1 MNHDVQT
8 FYNLSGDIFDVEY
21 PEAEKLILYDEKEEI
36 SAEYN
41 DTSVEELPIDVNSE
55 EIGHF
60 SGPKWQRNKIS
71 SKLKIFFN
79 KNYLFDGN
87 MNRWIYFQEENKAVK
102 NRRHDGWS
110 LE

>member
-21 PEAEKLILYDEKEEI
+21 PEAEKLILYDEKDEI

-41 DTSVEELPIDVNSE
+41 DTSVEELSTDVNSE

-71 SKLKIFFN
+71 SKLKIISRINFSN
-79 KNYLFDGN
+79 KNYLSD
-87 MNRWIYFQEENKAVK
+87 R
-102 NRRHDGWS
+102 
-110 LE
+110 